1 MVINHETPSC
11 KIRHGTHS
19 ALLARKKNITA
30 EKQVIFVLKQEA
42 NIISDINIIYV
53 HPDLSCYLQH
63 KMNKLA

>member
-42 NIISDINIIYV
+42 SIISDINIIHSSMSILIYHV
-53 HPDLSCYLQH
+53 IFNI
-63 KMNKLA
+63 K